1 MRQALTAKGQLDAW
15 MRSSEAA
22 LANMGVEDIMVDENS
37 LHIEGKH
44 PEHGPI
50 GIDYMIPEMG
60 KTRMVIQ
67 VDDPKMITAFK
78 RAVTPVFKNVIKELE
93 KLEEE
98 QMQQAEAKINADQ
111 PGESE
116 SEPQAQEPEAQ
127 EDESPETDKIDY
139 KPEPSEEAGPEEA
152 AESAQSAA
160 ETVEEGPAIAE
171 AADKPVKKKKK
182 GPMIALIVI
191 AIVVVAAA
199 ASYFLYFRDHGL
211 PFTKNSNS
219 TTSSSSKSSNKDS
232 SSNSSSTS
240 SSSSNTNSQSTA
252 DNNNNGTTAAA
263 NSNTTANAGTIT
275 KAQYDQINNGM
286 TYDQVKQ
293 IIGSDGSKLS
303 ESTYK
308 DAQGNTVNVQ
318 IFYWQGN
325 GSSDSNA
332 NITFQGN
339 TVASKS
345 SYGLK

>member
-22 LANMGVEDIMVDENS
+22 LANMGVEDIMVDESS

-67 VDDPKMITAFK
+67 VEDPKMITAFK
-78 RAVTPVFKNVIKELE
+78 RAVTPVFKNVMKELE

-111 PGESE
+111 PDESV
-116 SEPQAQEPEAQ
+116 AQNQEEEAPEA
-127 EDESPETDKIDY
+127 EIPEEEQSIGKS
-139 KPEPSEEAGPEEA
+139 EPSETAEVADKAEQEAIDDQPA
-152 AESAQSAA
+152 A
-160 ETVEEGPAIAE
+160 VEP
-171 AADKPVKKKKK
+171 ADKPAKKKKK
-182 GPMIALIVI
+182 GPLIAVIVI
-191 AIVVVAAA
+191 AIAVIAAA

-211 PFTKNSNS
+211 PFTKSA
-219 TTSSSSKSSNKDS
+219 
-232 SSNSSSTS
+232 STS
-240 SSSSNTNSQSTA
+240 SSSTKSSNKSSASDSSSASASDNQAST
-252 DNNNNGTTAAA
+252 DNNNNGTNASANADSNTNTAAA
-263 NSNTTANAGTIT
+263 AGTIS
-275 KAQYDQINNGM
+275 KSQYDQINNGM

-308 DAQGNTVNVQ
+308 DAQGNTINVQ
-318 IFYWQGN
+318 IYYWKGN

>member
-22 LANMGVEDIMVDENS
+22 LANMGVEDIMVDESS

-98 QMQQAEAKINADQ
+98 QMQQAEAKVNADQ
-111 PGESE
+111 PNELDN
-116 SEPQAQEPEAQ
+116 QNQEQEAHEADMPE
-127 EDESPETDKIDY
+127 EDQSIDA
-139 KPEPSEEAGPEEA
+139 PEPSETADVVDEA
-152 AESAQSAA
+152 ADYQSAA
-160 ETVEEGPAIAE
+160 VE
-171 AADKPVKKKKK
+171 AADKPEKKKKK
-182 GPMIALIVI
+182 GPLIAVIVI
-191 AIVVVAAA
+191 AIVVIAAA

-211 PFTKNSNS
+211 PFTKS
-219 TTSSSSKSSNKDS
+219 T
-232 SSNSSSTS
+232 STS
-240 SSSSNTNSQSTA
+240 SSSTKSSNKSSASDSSSASTSDNQA
-252 DNNNNGTTAAA
+252 STDNNNNGTNASANADTNTNTTAAA
-263 NSNTTANAGTIT
+263 GTIS
-275 KAQYDQINNGM
+275 KSQYDQINNGM

-308 DAQGNTVNVQ
+308 DAQGNTINVQ
-318 IFYWQGN
+318 IYYWKGN

>member
-111 PGESE
+111 PDESDN
-116 SEPQAQEPEAQ
+116 QVQEPESQ
-127 EDESPETDKIDY
+127 EAESQETDKIDY
-139 KPEPSEEAGPEEA
+139 KPELSEEAGTEKAAEA
-152 AESAQSAA
+152 AQPAT
-160 ETVEEGPAIAE
+160 ETGEEGAGIAE

-211 PFTKNSNS
+211 PFTKNSSS
-219 TTSSSSKSSNKDS
+219 TTSSSSKSSNKSS
-232 SSNSSSTS
+232 SSNSSSSTS
-240 SSSSNTNSQSTA
+240 SNSQAST
-252 DNNNNGTTAAA
+252 DNSNSTNNNSSTT
-263 NSNTTANAGTIT
+263 STNTTTAGTIT
-275 KAQYDQINNGM
+275 KAQYDQITNGM

>member
-22 LANMGVEDIMVDENS
+22 LANMGVEDIMVDESS

-50 GIDYMIPEMG
+50 GIDDMIPEMG

-78 RAVTPVFKNVIKELE
+78 RAVTPVFKNVMKELE

-111 PGESE
+111 PDESADH
-116 SEPQAQEPEAQ
+116 SQEQEAPEAEMPGEEQ
-127 EDESPETDKIDY
+127 SIG
-139 KPEPSEEAGPEEA
+139 KPEPSETAEVPDEAEQEA
-152 AESAQSAA
+152 IDDQPAA
-160 ETVEEGPAIAE
+160 VEP
-171 AADKPVKKKKK
+171 ADKPVKKKKK
-182 GPMIALIVI
+182 GPLIAVIVI
-191 AIVVVAAA
+191 AIVVIAAA

-211 PFTKNSNS
+211 PFTKSAS
-219 TTSSSSKSSNKDS
+219 TTSSSSKSSNK
-232 SSNSSSTS
+232 SSTSGS
-240 SSSSNTNSQSTA
+240 SSSSSSDSQSTTT
-252 DNNNNGTTAAA
+252 NNNNGTNASADANTNTNTAAA
-263 NSNTTANAGTIT
+263 GTIS

-308 DAQGNTVNVQ
+308 DAQGNTINVQ
-318 IFYWQGN
+318 IYYWKGN

>member
-67 VDDPKMITAFK
+67 VDDPKMIKAFK

-139 KPEPSEEAGPEEA
+139 KPEQAEQAGPEEA

-160 ETVEEGPAIAE
+160 ETVEEGPSIAE

-182 GPMIALIVI
+182 GPLIAVIVI
-191 AIVVVAAA
+191 AIAVIAAA

-211 PFTKNSNS
+211 PFTKSA
-219 TTSSSSKSSNKDS
+219 
-232 SSNSSSTS
+232 STS
-240 SSSSNTNSQSTA
+240 SSSTKSSNKSSASDSSSASASDNQAST
-252 DNNNNGTTAAA
+252 DNNNNGTNASANADSNTNTAAA
-263 NSNTTANAGTIT
+263 AGTIS
-275 KAQYDQINNGM
+275 KSQYDQINNGM

-308 DAQGNTVNVQ
+308 DAQGNTINVQ
-318 IFYWQGN
+318 IYYWKGN